1 MHHSDEQR
9 KEVNHGDEVELIV
22 VKHWKDSIYIAGF
35 DPVVV
40 KVRYEETGDVSVSGT
55 IKNHC
60 LYCGKAAVG

>member
-35 DPVVV
+35 DPVVEIGRASCRERV
-40 KVRYEETGDVSVSGT
+40 
-55 IKNHC
+55 
-60 LYCGKAAVG
+60 